1 MLYIGYMQH
10 CLPVG
15 EISTERALRANTEK
29 NIMQVEQLRTRP

>member
-1 MLYIGYMQH
+1 MLNIGYMQH

-29 NIMQVEQLRTRP
+29 YNASRTIAY